1 LDALVDEGHDLV
13 HFWGELVGVVRDLML
28 LRAWP
33 GGGDALSRSP
43 EEAKALIT
51 AGGTLTLEDWTR
63 VFQILAGLEF
73 GLKASSQPRFLFEGA
88 LIRMAGLG
96 AVRPIEEILA
106 TLGGTPTVPPA
117 AKKTGEA
124 KPTSPTGRSQPASR
138 VEPAALRSPIAAGF
152 EDVRAAVVSA
162 VTQSRPM
169 LGAML
174 ERAVAVLV
182 EGGTLVVTFGAS
194 DVGMRRV
201 LMTDDNVRSIETIA
215 AAALGRPLAL
225 RVAESSGDV
234 AVGPLTP
241 AVTTATSSLPSER
254 TAAGGTE
261 ESRQALTERAL
272 KDPAVSRLLK
282 EFGAQVVDVRPL
294 RPDVEDAGTP
304 QTVEENG

>member
-1 LDALVDEGHDLV
+1 
-13 HFWGELVGVVRDLML
+13 
-28 LRAWP
+28 
-33 GGGDALSRSP
+33 
-43 EEAKALIT
+43 
-51 AGGTLTLEDWTR
+51 
-63 VFQILAGLEF
+63 
-73 GLKASSQPRFLFEGA
+73 
-88 LIRMAGLG
+88 
-96 AVRPIEEILA
+96 
-106 TLGGTPTVPPA
+106 
-117 AKKTGEA
+117 
-124 KPTSPTGRSQPASR
+124 
-138 VEPAALRSPIAAGF
+138 
-152 EDVRAAVVSA
+152 
-162 VTQSRPM
+162 M